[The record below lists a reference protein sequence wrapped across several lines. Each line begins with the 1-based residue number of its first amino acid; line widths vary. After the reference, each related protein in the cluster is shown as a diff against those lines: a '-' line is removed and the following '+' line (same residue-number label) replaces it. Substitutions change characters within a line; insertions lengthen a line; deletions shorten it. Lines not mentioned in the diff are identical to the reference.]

1 MRLGDFVYGQRS
13 KEKAAGKKLGTAALA
28 VFVVLML
35 SLASGT
41 MSYGML
47 QLMHP
52 LGLGAFVPAMFY
64 MAASVLTLI
73 TAVGYSRALL
83 FASRDLDT
91 LLSMP
96 VSHLTLLLSK
106 LAGLYV
112 YELIFLAV
120 LFVPA
125 YITYFIVAGF
135 TVSGLFTL
143 LVGVLFGPLIPL
155 ALGLLVAFLFGL
167 VMRRMKRRNIIQIV
181 FFLVFFAAYMY
192 LMSNSDA
199 IFDFI
204 GNAGSDF
211 WNALT
216 NAYFPAA
223 LLYNAVSGDLLS
235 LLGFAVLNAL
245 PMLLVI
251 ALLSKCFLKMTALLK
266 QSHKSAK
273 FTMKH
278 QKSSGLFGALLKK
291 EFQRFTGSATYML
304 NCGLGVVLLLGL
316 TVACFFIGDDIL
328 AEITASITELPIFC
342 YAVTMMLFTST
353 LATTTSV
360 SVTLEGRALWVLKTA
375 PVPTTTILAAKTAV
389 NLILY
394 LPTLLIAVFVPD
406 SGRGAGDHNGA
417 GADFE
422 PVLPQAGL
430 RQRNARHQAEH
441 ERVPIHDDQYA
452 AHRSVFCP
460 AVCAACPLFAVFRS
474 AGLRLRPCP
483 RRRRRP
489 ALLCPAKLGREEIR
503 QLAGIDVLSADYG
516 KFFRK
521 FAITYCNLRRD
532 GV

>member
-1 MRLGDFVYGQRS
+1 MFVTEVS
-13 KEKAAGKKLGTAALA
+13 LIVPHKSS
-28 VFVVLML
+28 VFAFSH
-35 SLASGT
+35 SL
-41 MSYGML
+41 
-47 QLMHP
+47 
-52 LGLGAFVPAMFY
+52 
-64 MAASVLTLI
+64 
-73 TAVGYSRALL
+73 
-83 FASRDLDT
+83 
-91 LLSMP
+91 
-96 VSHLTLLLSK
+96 
-106 LAGLYV
+106 
-112 YELIFLAV
+112 
-120 LFVPA
+120 
-125 YITYFIVAGF
+125 
-135 TVSGLFTL
+135 
-143 LVGVLFGPLIPL
+143 
-155 ALGLLVAFLFGL
+155 
-167 VMRRMKRRNIIQIV
+167 
-181 FFLVFFAAYMY
+181 
-192 LMSNSDA
+192 
-199 IFDFI
+199 FDFI

-394 LPTLLIAVFVPD
+394 LPTLLIAAILLSIRFSLGV
-406 SGRGAGDHNGA
+406 
-417 GADFE
+417 
-422 PVLPQAGL
+422 
-430 RQRNARHQAEH
+430 
-441 ERVPIHDDQYA
+441 QYA
-452 AHRSVFCP
+452 LFLFLIPAAALVITTALGLILNLCFPKLDYDNETRAIKQSMSVFLSTMINMLLTVLFSVPLYVLLVPYSQFFVLLACAYVLVLA
-460 AVCAACPLFAVFRS
+460 AV
-474 AGLRLRPCP
+474 G
-483 RRRRRP
+483 
-489 ALLCPAKLGREEIR
+489 ALLCY
-503 QLAGIDVLSADYG
+503 VLRSWG
-516 KFFRK
+516 VKKFDSLQ
-521 FAITYCNLRRD
+521 A
-532 GV
+532 